1 MDLKDTKE
9 TDLSSLTRGSEREGE
24 AQDDLQLLS

>member
-9 TDLSSLTRGSEREGE
+9 TDLLSLTRGNEREGE
-24 AQDDLQLLS
+24 AQDDLQLLP